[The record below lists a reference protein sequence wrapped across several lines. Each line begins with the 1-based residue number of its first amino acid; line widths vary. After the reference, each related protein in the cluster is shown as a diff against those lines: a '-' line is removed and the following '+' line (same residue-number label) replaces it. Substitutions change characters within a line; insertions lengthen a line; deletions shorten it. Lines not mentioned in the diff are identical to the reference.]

1 MRLAA
6 LVATIAFAAAP
17 AAAQKALKA
26 GEGAMLFGY
35 TPPAG
40 VERYL
45 ATFTFAPFD
54 AAGGHLVDKGKTA
67 KHVPQ
72 IKEWPLTSVRMP
84 AGTYV
89 LRDVYLY
96 AGSSS
101 AYCFGAGTVAF
112 EVRPGE
118 ATYIGKLSFRPA
130 PPPGGFIDR
139 ALGFG
144 GQWHGQL
151 ILEPGDRA
159 AAEAGLAKMYKAPLA
174 ADGGAAGTFAVEGR
188 AKSELGRDCAA
199 AKMVQ

>member
-1 MRLAA
+1 MRAA
-6 LVATIAFAAAP
+6 LMIAIAVLAVAP

-26 GEGAMLFGY
+26 NEGAVLFGY
-35 TPPAG
+35 SAPAG
-40 VERYL
+40 VEKYL
-45 ATFTFAPFD
+45 ATFTFAQFD
-54 AAGGHLVDKGKTA
+54 PAAGNLVDKGKTA

-72 IKEWPLTSVRMP
+72 IKDWPLTSVRLP

-96 AGSSS
+96 AGASS
-101 AYCFGAGTVAF
+101 AYCFGAGTIAIDVK
-112 EVRPGE
+112 PGE

-130 PPPGGFIDR
+130 PSPGGVIDR

-151 ILEPGDRA
+151 IIEEGDRA
-159 AAEAGLAKMYKAPLA
+159 VAEAGLAKMYKAQLA
-174 ADGGAAGTFAVEGR
+174 ASGGTAATFATEGR
-188 AKSELGRDCAA
+188 PKSELGRDCSI